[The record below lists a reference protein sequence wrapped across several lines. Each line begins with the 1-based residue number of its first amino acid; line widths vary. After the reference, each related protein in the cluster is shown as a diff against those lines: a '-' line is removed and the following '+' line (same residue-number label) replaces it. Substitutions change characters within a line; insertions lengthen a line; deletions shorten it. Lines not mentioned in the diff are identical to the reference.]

1 MTTDLVRDPW
11 RFERWVIGSR
21 VGNGTRRLVLLAMA
35 RSCEASTGYGWVT
48 PESLGDFAECSVAAV
63 ARHLA
68 ALERAGFIARRREF
82 VNGKRAADGFLLLAD
97 AGVGWP
103 GDGPL
108 SAAPAGHVGNGHAVP
123 EGVDARPGSGK
134 RPAVRVEVPSWEE
147 LDDRQRRVLVELRR
161 FADAKGASLD
171 EMRALAA
178 CRDFPDR
185 DHVGAAEKFAAWF
198 VEGKGATR
206 SRSDGNATWRK
217 WLAAEDP
224 APRQA
229 VTSETGDLDRFNFG
243 AEGGE

>member
-1 MTTDLVRDPW
+1 MRYVVRDPW
-11 RFERWVIGSR
+11 YFAGWAHGLK
-21 VGNGTRRLVLLAMA
+21 VGNPTRKLLLVWLAG
-35 RSCEASTGYGWVT
+35 ASSAAGYGWIDYAAAA
-48 PESLGDFAECSVAAV
+48 EYAECSEQT
-63 ARHLA
+63 ARHHFA
-68 ALERAGFIARRREF
+68 ALEGHGLIARRREF
-82 VNGKRAADGFLLLAD
+82 RAASRFADGFLLLAD
-97 AGVGWP
+97 AEVGWP
-103 GDGPL
+103 GAGPL
-108 SAAPAGHVGNGHAVP
+108 SAEPAGHVGNGHAVP
-123 EGVDARPGSGK
+123 EGLTARPGSGK
-134 RPAVRVEVPSWEE
+134 RPAVRVEVPSWDE

-217 WLAAEDP
+217 WLAAEDA

-229 VTSETGDLDRFNFG
+229 VTSETGDLDRFDFG
-243 AEGGE
+243 AEDGE